1 MGLDLSGLESLLLA
15 VHLGLSGL
23 TKHPEFALQ
32 PEEAKALAEAGAR
45 VARHYDFVQTQ
56 KAMDWAALGMVAASL
71 YGPRLMAVAMQPRT
85 PRRPPP
91 AAPNGVIPTGAVVG
105 GEPTFADFPPA
116 DDGGI
121 H

>member
-1 MGLDLSGLESLLLA
+1 LLA

-23 TKHPEFALQ
+23 TKHPEFALS

-71 YGPRLMAVAMQPRT
+71 YGPRLMTVAIQPRA
-85 PRRPPP
+85 PSRPP
-91 AAPNGVIPTGAVVG
+91 AAPNGVIPTGGIVG
-105 GEPTFADFPPA
+105 GDAREPTFADFPPA